1 MAFVTAQVRM
11 GNTDMASLDDLLSAQ
26 KNGVVALNSIANYD
40 GLRTGYFGNNNTKE
54 IAAATTK
61 VIKTSSGWLATISVI
76 AAGSTTGYI
85 YDTNNASLL
94 TGNRIYAIPS
104 TLAIGIYQIQIPF
117 ATGLTIVTG
126 TGSIVSLTYT

>member
-1 MAFVTAQVRM
+1 
-11 GNTDMASLDDLLSAQ
+11 MASLDDILSAQ

-61 VIKTSSGWLATISVI
+61 VVKTSSGWLATISVI
-76 AAGSTTGYI
+76 VAGSSTSYI

-104 TLAIGIYQIQIPF
+104 SLGIGIYQIQIPF

>member
-1 MAFVTAQVRM
+1 VAFVTAQVRM

>member
-1 MAFVTAQVRM
+1 
-11 GNTDMASLDDLLSAQ
+11 MASLDDILSAQ

-40 GLRTGYFGNNNTKE
+40 GLRTGYYGSKNTKE
-54 IAAATTK
+54 IAAATTQ

-76 AAGSTTGYI
+76 AAGATTGYI
-85 YDTNNASLL
+85 YDTNNSGSL

-104 TLAIGIYQIQIPF
+104 TLGIGIYQIQIPF

>member
-1 MAFVTAQVRM
+1 
-11 GNTDMASLDDLLSAQ
+11 
-26 KNGVVALNSIANYD
+26 
-40 GLRTGYFGNNNTKE
+40 LRTGYYGSKNTKE
-54 IAAATTK
+54 IAAATTQ
-61 VIKTSSGWLATISVI
+61 VIKFSSGWLATISVI

-85 YDTNNASLL
+85 YDTNNSGSL

-104 TLAIGIYQIQIPF
+104 SLGIGIYQIQIPF

>member
-1 MAFVTAQVRM
+1 
-11 GNTDMASLDDLLSAQ
+11 MASLDDILSAQ
-26 KNGVVALNSIANYD
+26 KNGVVALNSIAGYD
-40 GLRTGYFGNNNTKE
+40 GLRTGYFGNTNTKE

-61 VIKTSSGWLATISVI
+61 VIKASSGWLATISVI

-104 TLAIGIYQIQIPF
+104 SLGIGIYQIQIPF